1 MTEISACRKFLTEFS
16 RNPGQDFASCIQLFD
31 SVYAHYS
38 HLQAPRKK
46 LEVQRSIEDLI
57 IQITPFLLSDTAA
70 KVFTSWAEDHSYGN
84 QSLDI
89 DTIITIV
96 DKLERHPECQLHEAK
111 RLPICPISIVVVHSL
126 KLYLLLQQIF
136 ANVHSAAP
144 KPGSGRSTSRNSSN
158 Y

>member
-1 MTEISACRKFLTEFS
+1 MTVKNILEHSNDIGWNTDQQIEIFLLLCKEHKPDLQAKLNVKKDNYVSFFKTQIYSCQQTTEISACQKFLTEFS

-38 HLQAPRKK
+38 HLQAPKKK

-84 QSLDI
+84 QPSL
-89 DTIITIV
+89 
-96 DKLERHPECQLHEAK
+96 QL
-111 RLPICPISIVVVHSL
+111 CT
-126 KLYLLLQQIF
+126 
-136 ANVHSAAP
+136 N
-144 KPGSGRSTSRNSSN
+144 
-158 Y
+158 